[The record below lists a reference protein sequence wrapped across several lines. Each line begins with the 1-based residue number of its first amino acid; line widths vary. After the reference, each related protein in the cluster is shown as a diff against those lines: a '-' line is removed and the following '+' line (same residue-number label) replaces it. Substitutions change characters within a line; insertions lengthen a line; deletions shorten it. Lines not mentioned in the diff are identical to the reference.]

1 MHSHDAKGVQVRLV
15 VHFRLWVELNIG
27 SEKL

>member
-15 VHFRLWVELNIG
+15 VHFRLCVKLNRG
-27 SEKL
+27 LEKL